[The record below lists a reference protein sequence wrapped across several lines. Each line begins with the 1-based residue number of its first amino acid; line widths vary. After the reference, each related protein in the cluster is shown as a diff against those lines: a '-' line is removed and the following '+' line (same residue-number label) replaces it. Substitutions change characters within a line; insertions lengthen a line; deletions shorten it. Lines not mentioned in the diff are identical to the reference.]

1 METTTIQLPSVT
13 DVTNGIEVFMYD
25 VVEYN
30 SHQATFWNSVAK
42 FANNIIDSVKSAFDY
57 CIYITDAFAVMVMEN
72 PFPACVGT
80 VVSLSIFFLILD
92 FARNRGG

>member
-13 DVTNGIEVFMYD
+13 DVTSGIEVFMND
-25 VVEYN
+25 VA
-30 SHQATFWNSVAK
+30 QANQNQNAFWNSVAK

-57 CIYITDAFAVMVMEN
+57 LIYITDAFAVMVMDH
-72 PFPACVGT
+72 PFPACIGT
-80 VVSLSIFFLILD
+80 VVSVSLFFLILD

>member
-13 DVTNGIEVFMYD
+13 DVTNSIEVFMYD

-30 SHQATFWNSVAK
+30 GHQATFWNSVSK

-57 CIYITDAFAVMVMEN
+57 CIYITDAFAVMVMEH
-72 PFPACVGT
+72 PFPACVVS
-80 VVSLSIFFLILD
+80 VVSISLFFLILD